1 MHNGG
6 NREKRYKL
14 NKGIIMNNFKK
25 NIFRTINEETTP
37 LFRLYN
43 ILKGTLSCSG
53 GFVNITGTTPLT
65 IYTTELIRDWT
76 VGTTLYSDE
85 EMTIPI
91 DATYIKSVVAGTED
105 LFFADMS
112 PAGTI
117 SEIYPPNTPC

>member
-1 MHNGG
+1 
-6 NREKRYKL
+6 
-14 NKGIIMNNFKK
+14 MNNFKR

-43 ILKGTLSCSG
+43 ILKGMMSCSG

>member
-1 MHNGG
+1 
-6 NREKRYKL
+6 
-14 NKGIIMNNFKK
+14 MNNFQR

-91 DATYIKSVVAGTED
+91 DATYIKSVVAGTVD
-105 LFFADMS
+105 LFFAEMS

>member
-1 MHNGG
+1 
-6 NREKRYKL
+6 
-14 NKGIIMNNFKK
+14 MNNFKK
-25 NIFRTINEETTP
+25 NIFKTRSEETTP

-65 IYTTELIRDWT
+65 IYTTQLIGDW
-76 VGTTLYSDE
+76 VIGTTLYSDE
-85 EMTIPI
+85 AMTIPI

-105 LFFADMS
+105 LFFAHMS

-117 SEIYPPNTPC
+117 SKIYPPNTSC